1 MLHAIQLM
9 RNAENALL
17 QLQSHQSSPWKI
29 VIVLIS
35 VENRL
40 SRKGKRFSNLVSE
53 NYFGK
58 CQIITRLIVFL
69 ITPISR
75 FFGYFVWQLHNCTL
89 RDQFLAQ
96 PLPVNHSIG
105 FCFRVADF
113 SVSKLSAAH
122 LRSLRV
128 YFGADVKISVAFFLL
143 LHYLC
148 TRKFIELNI
157 FCLNFKVI
165 HEPSQYQNS
174 ITHFLPGR

>member
-1 MLHAIQLM
+1 MHFSNCSRINRPRGKLSSFWSAWKIDFHGK
-9 RNAENALL
+9 ENAFPAWF
-17 QLQSHQSSPWKI
+17 QKI
-29 VIVLIS
+29 IS
-35 VENRL
+35 
-40 SRKGKRFSNLVSE
+40 
-53 NYFGK
+53 GK

-128 YFGADVKISVAFFLL
+128 YFGADVKISVAIFLL